1 MQLAGAEARFS
12 ERERDLTHRVFEVA
26 KHDRRLGLVVGQHG
40 EQRFDA
46 LFGLG
51 EVRDVADLER
61 LAGRKRLRGHRGEA
75 DPERLAAEECRAT
88 SRGEETDADG
98 LGPADRDP
106 LIGGNRVAGCGREA
120 QPQPIHAAG
129 DLGNGERH
137 HLIRGRAVRG
147 GGDRKILPGVGAIGL
162 QSREDRG
169 GRERVFRRDLFRLEH
184 DRLHRGLRFLQLPVG
199 RRDGGL
205 LPRHAGL
212 CLRIVWRGG
221 ELLLGG
227 CEGRPGRLQI
237 AARRGLGD
245 PATIGLPVG
254 NAGGSG
260 IDAAD
265 PRGELAARLD
275 VPRGQ
280 FRGDQLLGSQARIEH
295 GHPVG
300 EVDDDLVIAV
310 KKRRVVRTFRGRRHQ
325 PLSVVVPAAAGCC
338 SPRV

>member
-1 MQLAGAEARFS
+1 MPFFDRGQLLAE
-12 ERERDLTHRVFEVA
+12 HRQPQALGVDEV
-26 KHDRRLGLVVGQHG
+26 
-40 EQRFDA
+40 
-46 LFGLG
+46 
-51 EVRDVADLER
+51 DLER

-280 FRGDQLLGSQARIEH
+280 FRGDQLLGSQPRIEH
-295 GHPVG
+295 SHPEGLEGEAGMGHLQGRAGLGDQQIERFLPRVQGELLGLPV
-300 EVDDDLVIAV
+300 
-310 KKRRVVRTFRGRRHQ
+310 RVV
-325 PLSVVVPAAAGCC
+325 PPVE
-338 SPRV
+338 